1 MSGGVTHL
9 AIILIFVYLEPGK
22 LVVRVKLES
31 AALLV
36 KITPL
41 FVSCLVILVSAAA
54 DISAFDSTWLAELI
68 ISSGVCGNGA

>member
-1 MSGGVTHL
+1 M
-9 AIILIFVYLEPGK
+9 
-22 LVVRVKLES
+22 KLES

-68 ISSGVCGNGA
+68 ISSGVWGKGA